1 LHLYFIET
9 NIFTKRVMQLGLE
22 DELHDLQGELL
33 ANPTAGDTDA
43 GTGGLRKVRMR
54 ATGRR
59 KGKRGG
65 ARAHY
70 LYLETHG
77 VIYLLFVYGKDEQ
90 STLSRDQKKQL
101 RAMVESIKRE
111 WGGRLA

>member
-1 LHLYFIET
+1 MYLYFIET
-9 NIFTKRVMQLGLE
+9 NVFTKRVIQLGLE
-22 DELHDLQGELL
+22 NELHDLQGELL

-43 GTGGLRKVRMR
+43 RTGGLRKIRMR
-54 ATGRR
+54 ATRR
-59 KGKRGG
+59 AKGKRGG

-70 LYLETHG
+70 LYLAAHG

-90 STLSRDQKKQL
+90 STLSRDQKRQL

-111 WGGRLA
+111 WNAQ

>member
-1 LHLYFIET
+1 LYLYFIET
-9 NIFTKRVMQLGLE
+9 NVFTKRVIQLGLE
-22 DELHDLQGELL
+22 NELHDLQGELL

-43 GTGGLRKVRMR
+43 RTGGLRKIRMR
-54 ATGRR
+54 ATRR
-59 KGKRGG
+59 AKGKRGG

-70 LYLETHG
+70 LYLAAHG

-90 STLSRDQKKQL
+90 STLSRDQKRQL

-111 WGGRLA
+111 WNAQ